1 MSTSIINFDY
11 KGNQISLDVFRLLKI
26 ICTFAM
32 RHFYMI
38 RFWVIL
44 YPKVKYCLLYK
55 QSFLR
60 TYSPKAYME
69 VSQLWRNALLSSY
82 LNK

>member
-1 MSTSIINFDY
+1 MNNPVVYDY
-11 KGNQISLDVFRLLKI
+11 KGNQISIVMFDIIKI

-32 RHFYMI
+32 RHFYII
-38 RFWVIL
+38 RFWDFL
-44 YPKVKYCLLYK
+44 YPIVKYCLSHK
-55 QSFLR
+55 QGFLR